1 MLNSL
6 RQRTGDEGG
15 FTLIELLVVILIIG
29 ILAAIAIP
37 AFLSQKSK
45 AYDSSAKTVAQTAQT
60 AMETYAT
67 EHGGEYTSATATAL
81 NAIEP
86 SLNISKATEAELIE
100 TTAKAPTISGGTIT
114 AGSGTPSNNEYTV
127 TAKANNTGDEYSVT
141 RKANGEVEH
150 SCVSPTAGGKT
161 GCPGHA
167 ESSTSW

>member
-67 EHGGEYTSATATAL
+67 EHGGEYTGATRAEL
-81 NAIEP
+81 NKIEP
-86 SLNISKATEAELIE
+86 SLNISNSKEAELLE
-100 TTAKAPTISGGTIT
+100 TTGLSA
-114 AGSGTPSNNEYTV
+114 NEYTV
-127 TAKANNTGDEYSVT
+127 TAKAANTGDEYSVKRLST
-141 RKANGEVEH
+141 GVVEH
-150 SCVSPTAGGKT
+150 SCKSTKKECPGKT
-161 GCPGHA
+161 
-167 ESSTSW
+167 ESTTSW

>member
-1 MLNSL
+1 MFNSM
-6 RQRTGDEGG
+6 RQRAGDEGG

-67 EHGGEYTSATATAL
+67 EHGGEYTNANATEL
-81 NAIEP
+81 HAIEP
-86 SLNISKATEAELIE
+86 SINYTNPNEAELTGVTKTPPTTGGGVGAE
-100 TTAKAPTISGGTIT
+100 TPT
-114 AGSGTPSNNEYTV
+114 NNEYTV
-127 TAKANNTGDEYSVT
+127 TVTANNTKDEYSVY

-150 SCVSPTAGGKT
+150 KCVSTTT
-161 GCPGHA
+161 GCPGHTSA
-167 ESSTSW
+167 SSSW